1 MFNVN
6 KPKEKLILNDDVDE
20 DLIQEDHE
28 VQQAL
33 IGSVGHVYISRRPKN
48 YVEPKKFTINYYF

>member
-28 VQQAL
+28 VQQAEWVCGTR
-33 IGSVGHVYISRRPKN
+33 IH
-48 YVEPKKFTINYYF
+48 F

>member
-6 KPKEKLILNDDVDE
+6 KPKEKLILNGDVDE
-20 DLIQEDHE
+20 DLIQEDHV

-33 IGSVGHVYISRRPKN
+33 IGRMGHVYISRRPRN
-48 YVEPKKFTINYYF
+48 YLDPKKFMINYYF